1 MPILFSF
8 VTQGSVPTGFLSQF
22 VTQGSCCS
30 TSKVLPSPAVP
41 VSSVLLILIH
51 TGRTLG
57 ILTLFFP
64 PTGTPRT
71 AGPQGTPRTPGATGE
86 FPASLPRASQ
96 TKKTPQPFQQIIQLH
111 NFPHVGMKSSG
122 IPKKK
127 KEKNRV
133 SESVFSPIFSG
144 VTSSHGSSR
153 FAPLE

>member
-1 MPILFSF
+1 MAVPILFSF
-8 VTQGSVPTGFLSQF
+8 ITQGSVPTGFLSQF

-30 TSKVLPSPAVP
+30 TSKVLPSPAVS

-64 PTGTPRT
+64 PTGTPRI

-86 FPASLPRASQ
+86 FPAPLPRASQ

-111 NFPHVGMKSSG
+111 NFPHVGNEKQWY
-122 IPKKK
+122 PKKK
-127 KEKNRV
+127 KKSCLRV
-133 SESVFSPIFSG
+133 CLLPHFQWCHVQ
-144 VTSSHGSSR
+144 SR
-153 FAPLE
+153 QQQICPT